1 MTGTQLCLAIGIP
14 TIALVLGMLGNG
26 HLFKGLCARM
36 SSLESSISARMSSLE
51 NRLLA
56 LEIRLSVLDERAKRG

>member
-36 SSLESSISARMSSLE
+36 SSVE